1 MRGYLYLFLS
11 IIFEVIATTF
21 LKLSEGFTF
30 LIPSILLILFYGLS
44 FAVFVF
50 SLKTI
55 SLSVGYS
62 VWAGL
67 GTAGAALVGLFMFN
81 ELMSGL
87 NVAGLVIIIAGVVI
101 MNMNRKEQG
110 EGRAHST

>member
-21 LKLSEGFTF
+21 LKLSEGFTI
-30 LIPSILLILFYGLS
+30 LIPSVLLILFYGLS

-50 SLKTI
+50 ALKTI

-87 NVAGLVIIIAGVVI
+87 NIIGLVIIIVGVVI
-101 MNMNRKEQG
+101 MNMNRKEKG
-110 EGRAHST
+110 EVRAHST